1 MFVYMNDR
9 ASTRTNFRSWYV
21 VGVLSLAYAV
31 SIIDRLIM
39 PISIQQVRH
48 SLGVSDFEISLMMG
62 LAFAIFYTLCGLPL
76 GVLIDRFSRRWR
88 ALRQFARVERR
99 CF

>member
-1 MFVYMNDR
+1 MFGYMN
-9 ASTRTNFRSWYV
+9 ALANTRTDFRSWYI

-62 LAFAIFYTLCGLPL
+62 LAFATLCGLPL

>member
-1 MFVYMNDR
+1 MFVYMN
-9 ASTRTNFRSWYV
+9 ALVSTRTNFRSWYV

-62 LAFAIFYTLCGLPL
+62 MGPTLVAGLSDLVFHSEARLGAALASFTAICAG
-76 GVLIDRFSRRWR
+76 GA
-88 ALRQFARVERR
+88 ALL
-99 CF
+99 